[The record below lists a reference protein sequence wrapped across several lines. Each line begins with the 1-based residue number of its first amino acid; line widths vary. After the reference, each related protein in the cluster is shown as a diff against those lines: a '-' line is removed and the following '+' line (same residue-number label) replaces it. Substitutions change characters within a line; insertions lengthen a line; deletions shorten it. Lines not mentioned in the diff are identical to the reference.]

1 MLQGQCVD
9 MPKCKKKAC
18 NAYRLSDDSYCLFH
32 SNKKKRSISKKPV
45 RLERTEDQES
55 RIISGLTFLFTTEEG
70 KDLLGAEVR
79 KQLIQRGMIIPIGFG
94 LQLVSWNYPGYFHQ
108 RVYDKVARGIW
119 WAWISWAQRVG
130 VTGTFFVPE
139 KRVFM
144 AMVDDYIA
152 ARYLKTTRFER
163 AIIGGSARLAS
174 KALLV
179 VSVID
184 LLYTTGRISDA
195 AFGTGI
201 QTYLDDRMNSGS
213 VKKGVQDIG
222 KASYLE
228 MLVRSGEYRD

>member
-1 MLQGQCVD
+1 VLQGQCVD

-55 RIISGLTFLFTTEEG
+55 RIISGLTFLFTTKEG
-70 KDLLGAEVR
+70 RDLLGTEVR
-79 KQLIQRGMIIPIGFG
+79 RALIQKGMIIPIGFG

-108 RVYDKVARGIW
+108 RVYDKIARGIW
-119 WAWISWAQRVG
+119 WAWITWAQKAG
-130 VTGTFFVPE
+130 VAPSFFVPE
-139 KRVFM
+139 RRVFM

-152 ARYLKTTRFER
+152 ARYLKTNRFER

-195 AFGTGI
+195 AFDTGI
-201 QTYLDDRMNSGS
+201 QTYLDNRMNYGS
-213 VKKGVQDIG
+213 VKPGVQALG
-222 KASYLE
+222 KATYLE
-228 MLVRSGEYRD
+228 TLVRSGEYRV